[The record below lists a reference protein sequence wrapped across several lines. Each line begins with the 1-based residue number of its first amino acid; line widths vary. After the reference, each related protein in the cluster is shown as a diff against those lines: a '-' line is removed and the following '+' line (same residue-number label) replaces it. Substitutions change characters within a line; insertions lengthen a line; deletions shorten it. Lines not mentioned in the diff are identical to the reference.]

1 MSVSSA
7 VDAMNAILLANWRLL
22 AKASPDFDQG
32 YKNRGMTNEQLSIGA
47 TSVRPNAE
55 STLLADKPWV
65 TVVWDDPINL
75 MSYVAYV
82 FSTYFGYDHA
92 KAETLMMQVHMEG
105 KAAVSS
111 GVREAMERDVQAMH
125 QYGLWAT
132 LDRGA

>member
-1 MSVSSA
+1 
-7 VDAMNAILLANWRLL
+7 
-22 AKASPDFDQG
+22 
-32 YKNRGMTNEQLSIGA
+32 MTNEQLSIGA

-75 MSYVAYV
+75 MSYVAHV
-82 FSTYFGYDHA
+82 FSTYFDYDHA